1 MSSVYLILP
10 CYDLNEFTL
19 CDNDSD
25 GPSILSAWMAAF
37 DPENLL
43 LQDKIPQ
50 WIPGYSPE
58 EHLENALILMPNF
71 VYGADYAWLDECRSN
86 GCEVVEFGDETLDEL
101 IQIVREKLTKLTENN
116 EHAASDENENS
127 SRLTPHSSLA
137 GARPLDKRPFYSVA
151 FTYFVSEM
159 VMRRLQYS
167 SYTDTMLLTRYFQEA
182 AQAWTQGD
190 ENKVSESLQSI
201 VDHVLQ
207 SKECYFP
214 TQNDL
219 CDYCI
224 VSSVKQFDLLDI
236 MLDRMTDDSTL
247 ESKIAP
253 TLFMSGRLID
263 VYKTQRPK
271 SFERLL
277 DLIHSGKTALF
288 SGEYTESPLPMM
300 TQEGILDRLYDALF
314 RYKTNT
320 GEKLEYFGRLTNGL
334 TPLLPGILARL
345 GIKGV
350 MLCTF
355 DGSRLPSAD
364 KCRIQWSG
372 LDGRTISSYAQKPF
386 DVENNCELFKIP
398 EFVANQAQNDYALG
412 TITLHQPGPLDELA
426 SPMAEYFFSSSLS
439 PLIAQNH
446 YGSVLGGYTPLK
458 EYFNRTCYSGDDTF
472 FSVDEYKYTFLQSAI
487 DREWTDPISRWARY
501 YRCAGLISD
510 VSVLESMSALLGGDT
525 TDEPVTE
532 QYCRINESVL
542 KKDCLKSSVY
552 EFDTELTQR
561 AQKAATAIAARLFQK
576 SDRDKVGTDA
586 GKNVTGLCFVNPTC
600 QPIRKLVD
608 VSALPSMP
616 ERSSIVRRLFPES
629 KKALIELPSMG
640 AVAVTSLGNRE
651 QGIENRDKDT
661 SSLSTPNSKEPL
673 TIQNNLYQLTFDKA
687 TGALVNVYDFHT
699 RRNYLAQ
706 TLAVRLGGN
715 RVREDKDDTLDYSI
729 SIADTM
735 ERVLS
740 DSEEKMIVSGR
751 LVDREMN
758 VLYTFKQTTSLQYG
772 SSTIHFNFKIKPV
785 RGVEQDDNFYSV
797 IPPHYLACRWAWGDD
812 STETFISVGGAMV
825 KAENKELLSPEFVV
839 NKSDDFSFTL
849 KTFGAPWHR
858 RIGSHRMDTLLAVDG
873 ETERRFHLEATI
885 ERRFSANAIAKNTLY
900 AVPVYDGAIPKAKEA
915 SVLDVGAENLCVTSA
930 WVENAASE
938 SPDNSAEPKRV
949 LNLRLQETLGKR
961 TAVTLEFFRKAQS
974 ACLNDFCGEKI
985 RNLDI
990 DAGRPIINLQPYAW
1004 EEVEIEI

>member
-10 CYDLNEFTL
+10 CYDLNDFTL
-19 CDNDSD
+19 CDNESD
-25 GPSILSAWMAAF
+25 GPSIVSAWMAAF

-43 LQDKIPQ
+43 LQDAVPQ
-50 WIPGYSPE
+50 WVPGYTPE
-58 EHLENALILMPNF
+58 EHPENALILMPNF
-71 VYGADYAWLDECRSN
+71 VYGADYAWLDECRCN
-86 GCEVVEFGDETLDEL
+86 GCEVVEFGGETLEEL
-101 IQIVREKLTKLTENN
+101 IQIVHDKLNSCELRV
-116 EHAASDENENS
+116 ASCENENS
-127 SRLTPHSSLA
+127 SPLTPTSSLA
-137 GARPLDKRPFYSVA
+137 NSRPLDKRPFYSVA

-167 SYTDTMLLTRYFQEA
+167 SYTDTMLLMRYFQEA
-182 AQAWTQGD
+182 AQAWKRGD
-190 ENKVSESLQSI
+190 ESKVNEALQSV

-236 MLDRMTDDSTL
+236 MLDRMSDDTTL
-247 ESKIAP
+247 ESKVSP

-263 VYKTQRPK
+263 AYKTQRPD

-277 DLIHSGKTALF
+277 NLIHSGKTALF

-300 TQEGILDRLYDALF
+300 TLEGILDRLYDALY
-314 RYKTNT
+314 RYKTNV

-334 TPLLPGILARL
+334 TPLLPGILSRL

-350 MLCTF
+350 MYCAF
-355 DGSRLPSAD
+355 DGSRLPMPE

-372 LDGRTISSYAQKPF
+372 LDGRTVSAYAQKPF

-398 EFVANQAQNDYALG
+398 EFVANLAQNDYALG
-412 TITLHQPGPLDELA
+412 SVTLHQPGPLDGL
-426 SPMAEYFFSSSLS
+426 SNPMVEYFFSSCLS
-439 PLIAQNH
+439 PMISQGH

-458 EYFNRTCYSGDDTF
+458 EYFNRTSYSGDDTD
-472 FSVDEYKYTFLQSAI
+472 FSVDEYKYAFLQSAI

-542 KKDCLKSSVY
+542 KKDCLKSAVY

-561 AQKAATAIAARLFQK
+561 SQKAAAAIAARLFQK

-600 QPIRKLVD
+600 QPVRKLVD
-608 VSALPSMP
+608 VSALPAMP

-629 KKALIELPSMG
+629 KKALIELPPMG

-651 QGIENRDKDT
+651 QGIGNRDKDA
-661 SSLSTPNSKEPL
+661 SSLSTLNSKEPL
-673 TIQNNLYQLTFDKA
+673 VIQNNLYQLTFDKA

-699 RRNYLAQ
+699 RRNYFAQ
-706 TLAVRLGGN
+706 TLTVRLGGT

-729 SIADTM
+729 SVADSF
-735 ERVLS
+735 ERSVT

-772 SSTIHFNFKIKPV
+772 SPTIYFDFKIKPV
-785 RGVEQDDNFYSV
+785 EGVEQDDDFYSV

-825 KAENKELLSPEFVV
+825 KTESKELLSPEFVV
-839 NKSDDFSFTL
+839 NKSDDYSFTL
-849 KTFGAPWHR
+849 KSFGLPWHR

-885 ERRFSANAIAKNTLY
+885 ERHFSAKAIARTPLY
-900 AVPVYDGAIPKAKEA
+900 VVPVYDGAKPKAKEA
-915 SVLDVGAENLCVTSA
+915 SVLDVGAENLAVTSA
-930 WVENAASE
+930 WVENV
-938 SPDNSAEPKRV
+938 PTDSAENSTETKRV
-949 LNLRLQETLGKR
+949 LNLRLQETHGKR
-961 TAVTLEFFRKAQS
+961 TTVTLEFFRKAQS

-985 RNLDI
+985 RSLDV
-990 DAGRPIINLQPYAW
+990 DAGRPLVNLQPYAW
-1004 EEVEIEI
+1004 EEVQIEFA

>member
-1 MSSVYLILP
+1 MSSIYLILP
-10 CYDLNEFTL
+10 CYDLCEFTL
-19 CDNDSD
+19 SDNDSD
-25 GPSILSAWMAAF
+25 GPSIMSAWMAAF

-43 LQDKIPQ
+43 LQDIVPQ
-50 WIPGYSPE
+50 WVPGYTPE
-58 EHLENALILMPNF
+58 EHPQNALILMPNF
-71 VYGADYAWLDECRSN
+71 VYGADYAWLDECRCN
-86 GCEVVEFGDETLDEL
+86 GCEVVEFGGETLEEL
-101 IQIVREKLTKLTENN
+101 IGIVREKLTQLAVNNEPLAENN
-116 EHAASDENENS
+116 EQTTSDENENS
-127 SRLTPHSSLA
+127 SLA
-137 GARPLDKRPFYSVA
+137 DSRPLDKSPFYSVA

-167 SYTDTMLLTRYFQEA
+167 SYTDTMLLIRYFQEA
-182 AQAWTQGD
+182 AQAWKQGD
-190 ENKVSESLQSI
+190 ESKVNESLQSI

-236 MLDRMTDDSTL
+236 MLDRMSDDTTL
-247 ESKIAP
+247 ESKVSP

-263 VYKTQRPK
+263 AYKTQRPD

-277 DLIHSGKTALF
+277 NLIRSGKTALF

-300 TQEGILDRLYDALF
+300 TLEGILDRLYDALY
-314 RYKTNT
+314 RYKTNV
-320 GEKLEYFGRLTNGL
+320 GEKLEYFGRITNGL
-334 TPLLPGILARL
+334 TPLLPGILSRL
-345 GIKGV
+345 GIRGV
-350 MLCTF
+350 MYCVF
-355 DGSRLPSAD
+355 DGSRLPMPE

-372 LDGRTISSYAQKPF
+372 LDGRTVSAYAQKPF
-386 DVENNCELFKIP
+386 DVENNSELFKIP
-398 EFVANQAQNDYALG
+398 EFVANMAQNDYALG
-412 TITLHQPGPLDELA
+412 SVTLHQPGPLDGL
-426 SPMAEYFFSSSLS
+426 SNPMAEYFFSSCLS
-439 PLIAQNH
+439 PMISQNH
-446 YGSVLGGYTPLK
+446 YGSVLGAYTPLK
-458 EYFNRTCYSGDDTF
+458 EYFTRTSYSGDDTD
-472 FSVDEYKYTFLQSAI
+472 FSVDEYKYAFLQSAI

-510 VSVLESMSALLGGDT
+510 VSVLESMSALLGGDA

-532 QYCRINESVL
+532 QYSRINESVL

-561 AQKAATAIAARLFQK
+561 AQKAATAVAARLFQK

-586 GKNVTGLCFVNPTC
+586 GKIVTGLCFVNPTC
-600 QPIRKLVD
+600 QPVRKLVD
-608 VSALPSMP
+608 VSALPAMP

-629 KKALIELPSMG
+629 KKALIELPPMG
-640 AVAVTSLGNRE
+640 AVAVTGAGN
-651 QGIENRDKDT
+651 NASDVT
-661 SSLSTPNSKEPL
+661 SKPAADELAIK
-673 TIQNNLYQLTFDKA
+673 NNLYQLTFDKA

-699 RRNYLAQ
+699 RRNYFAQ

-729 SIADTM
+729 SVADSF
-735 ERVLS
+735 ERSVT
-740 DSEEKMIVSGR
+740 DSEEKMVVTGR

-772 SSTIHFNFKIKPV
+772 SATIYFDFKIKPV
-785 RGVEQDDNFYSV
+785 EGVEQDDDFYSV

-825 KAENKELLSPEFVV
+825 KTESKELLAPEFVV
-839 NKSDDFSFTL
+839 NKSDDYSFTL
-849 KTFGAPWHR
+849 KSFGLPWHR
-858 RIGSHRMDTLLAVDG
+858 KIGSHRMDTLLAVDG

-885 ERRFSANAIAKNTLY
+885 ERSFSANAIARTPLY
-900 AVPVYDGAIPKAKEA
+900 VVPVYDGAKPKAKEA
-915 SVLDVGAENLCVTSA
+915 SILDVGAENLTVTSA
-930 WVENAASE
+930 WVESVPMDGAENSE
-938 SPDNSAEPKRV
+938 SKRV
-949 LNLRLQETLGKR
+949 LNLHLLETHGKR

-985 RNLDI
+985 RSLDV
-990 DAGRPIINLQPYAW
+990 DAGRPLVNLQPYAW
-1004 EEVEIEI
+1004 EEVRIEF

>member
-10 CYDLNEFTL
+10 CYDLNDFTL
-19 CDNDSD
+19 CDNESD
-25 GPSILSAWMAAF
+25 GPSIVSAWMAAF

-43 LQDKIPQ
+43 LQDVVPQ
-50 WIPGYSPE
+50 WIPGYTPE
-58 EHLENALILMPNF
+58 EHPENALILMPNF
-71 VYGADYAWLDECRSN
+71 VYGADYAWLDECRCN
-86 GCEVVEFGDETLDEL
+86 GCEVVEFGGETLEEL
-101 IQIVREKLTKLTENN
+101 IQIVHEKLNSCELRV
-116 EHAASDENENS
+116 ASCENENS
-127 SRLTPHSSLA
+127 SLLTPNSSLA
-137 GARPLDKRPFYSVA
+137 DSRPLDKRPFYYVA

-167 SYTDTMLLTRYFQEA
+167 SYTDTMLLMRYFQEA
-182 AQAWTQGD
+182 AQAWKRGD
-190 ENKVSESLQSI
+190 ESKVNEALQSV

-236 MLDRMTDDSTL
+236 MLDRMSDDTTL
-247 ESKIAP
+247 ESKVSP

-263 VYKTQRPK
+263 AYKTQRPD

-277 DLIHSGKTALF
+277 NLIHSGKTALF

-300 TQEGILDRLYDALF
+300 TLEGILDRLYDALY
-314 RYKTNT
+314 RYKTNV

-334 TPLLPGILARL
+334 TPLLPGILSRL

-350 MLCTF
+350 MYCAF
-355 DGSRLPSAD
+355 DGSRLPMPE

-372 LDGRTISSYAQKPF
+372 LDGRTVSAYAQKPF

-398 EFVANQAQNDYALG
+398 EFVANLAQNDYALG
-412 TITLHQPGPLDELA
+412 SVTLHQPGPLDGL
-426 SPMAEYFFSSSLS
+426 SNPMVEYFFSSCLS
-439 PLIAQNH
+439 PMISLGH

-458 EYFNRTCYSGDDTF
+458 EYFNRTSYSGDDTD
-472 FSVDEYKYTFLQSAI
+472 FSVDEYKYAFLQSAI

-532 QYCRINESVL
+532 QYCRINESIL

-561 AQKAATAIAARLFQK
+561 AQKAAAAIASRLFQK

-600 QPIRKLVD
+600 QPVRKLVD
-608 VSALPSMP
+608 VSALPAMP

-629 KKALIELPSMG
+629 KKALIELPPMG
-640 AVAVTSLGNRE
+640 AVAVTGAGDS
-651 QGIENRDKDT
+651 T
-661 SSLSTPNSKEPL
+661 STPHSSLLTPNSKDEL
-673 TIQNNLYQLTFDKA
+673 VIQNNLYQLTFDKA

-699 RRNYLAQ
+699 RRNYFAQ
-706 TLAVRLGGN
+706 TLAVRMGGN

-729 SIADTM
+729 SVADSF
-735 ERVLS
+735 ERSVT

-772 SSTIHFNFKIKPV
+772 SATIYFDFKIKPV
-785 RGVEQDDNFYSV
+785 EGVEQDDDFYSV

-825 KAENKELLSPEFVV
+825 KTESKELLSPEFVV
-839 NKSDDFSFTL
+839 NKSDDYSFTL
-849 KTFGAPWHR
+849 KSFGLPWHR

-885 ERRFSANAIAKNTLY
+885 ERSFSANAIARTPLY
-900 AVPVYDGAIPKAKEA
+900 VVPVYDGAKPKVKEA
-915 SVLDVGAENLCVTSA
+915 SVLDVGAENLTVTSA
-930 WVENAASE
+930 WVENVPSDGAE
-938 SPDNSAEPKRV
+938 NSTETKRV
-949 LNLRLQETLGKR
+949 LNLRLQETHGKR
-961 TAVTLEFFRKAQS
+961 TAVPLEFFRKAQS

-985 RNLDI
+985 RSLDV
-990 DAGRPIINLQPYAW
+990 DAGRPLVNLQPYAW
-1004 EEVEIEI
+1004 EEVQIEFV

>member
-10 CYDLNEFTL
+10 CYDLNDFTL
-19 CDNDSD
+19 CDNESD
-25 GPSILSAWMAAF
+25 GPSIVSAWMAAF

-43 LQDKIPQ
+43 LQDAVPQ
-50 WIPGYSPE
+50 WIPGYTPE
-58 EHLENALILMPNF
+58 EHSQNALILMPNF
-71 VYGADYAWLDECRSN
+71 VYGADYAWLDECRCN
-86 GCEVVEFGDETLDEL
+86 GCEVVEFGGETLEEL
-101 IQIVREKLTKLTENN
+101 IHIVHDKLNSCELRV
-116 EHAASDENENS
+116 ASCENENS
-127 SRLTPHSSLA
+127 SPLTPNSSLA
-137 GARPLDKRPFYSVA
+137 DSRPLDKRPFYSVA

-167 SYTDTMLLTRYFQEA
+167 SYTDTMLLMRYFQEA
-182 AQAWTQGD
+182 AQAWKRGD
-190 ENKVSESLQSI
+190 ESKVNEALQSV

-236 MLDRMTDDSTL
+236 MLDRMSDDTTL
-247 ESKIAP
+247 ESKVSP

-263 VYKTQRPK
+263 AYKTQRPD

-277 DLIHSGKTALF
+277 NLIHSGKTALF

-300 TQEGILDRLYDALF
+300 TLEGILDRLYDALY
-314 RYKTNT
+314 RYKTNV

-334 TPLLPGILARL
+334 TPLLPGILSRL

-350 MLCTF
+350 MYCAF
-355 DGSRLPSAD
+355 DGSRLPMPE

-372 LDGRTISSYAQKPF
+372 LDGRTVSAYAQKPF

-398 EFVANQAQNDYALG
+398 EFVANLAQNDYALG
-412 TITLHQPGPLDELA
+412 SVTLHQPGPLDGL
-426 SPMAEYFFSSSLS
+426 SNPMVEYFFSSCLS
-439 PLIAQNH
+439 PMISQGH

-458 EYFNRTCYSGDDTF
+458 EYFNRTSYSGDDTD
-472 FSVDEYKYTFLQSAI
+472 FSVDEYKYAFLQSAI
-487 DREWTDPISRWARY
+487 DREWTDPVSRWMRY

-561 AQKAATAIAARLFQK
+561 AQKAAAAIAARLFQK

-600 QPIRKLVD
+600 QPVRKLVD
-608 VSALPSMP
+608 VSALPAMP

-640 AVAVTSLGNRE
+640 AVAVTGSGNS
-651 QGIENRDKDT
+651 T
-661 SSLSTPNSKEPL
+661 STPHSSLLTPNSKDEL
-673 TIQNNLYQLTFDKA
+673 VIQNNLYQLTFDKA

-699 RRNYLAQ
+699 RRNYFAQ

-729 SIADTM
+729 SVADSF
-735 ERVLS
+735 ERSVT

-772 SSTIHFNFKIKPV
+772 SATIYFDFKIKPV
-785 RGVEQDDNFYSV
+785 EGVEQDDDFYSV

-825 KAENKELLSPEFVV
+825 KTESKELLSPEFVV
-839 NKSDDFSFTL
+839 NKSDEYSFTL
-849 KTFGAPWHR
+849 KSFGLPWHR

-885 ERRFSANAIAKNTLY
+885 ERSFSANAMARTPVY
-900 AVPVYDGAIPKAKEA
+900 VVPVYDDAKPKIKEA
-915 SVLDVGAENLCVTSA
+915 SVLDVGAENLTVTSA
-930 WVENAASE
+930 WVETVQSDGAE
-938 SPDNSAEPKRV
+938 NSTETKRV
-949 LNLRLQETLGKR
+949 LNLRLQETHGKR
-961 TAVTLEFFRKAQS
+961 TTVTLEFFRKAQS

-985 RNLDI
+985 RSLDV
-990 DAGRPIINLQPYAW
+990 DAGRPLVNLQPYAW
-1004 EEVEIEI
+1004 EEVQIEFA